1 MSASTLHP
9 HATAAPIGDSGLA
22 RRLSR
27 AIQGEVLFD
36 RASRGRYA
44 TDASIYQVEPLG
56 VIVPQTMDDVAAALA
71 IAREEGIPVLA
82 RGGGTSQ
89 CGQTVN
95 RALVMDCS
103 KHLRRVLNID
113 TAAGSVLVEPGI
125 ALGALNE
132 ALRPHKV
139 FFPVDP
145 STHARCTIGG
155 MAGNNSCG
163 SKSIR
168 YGLMADNTTA
178 IDAILADG
186 TRHRFGAI
194 PDNLGADMPARIAD
208 LIQRL
213 RVLGDA
219 GAEEIAARFPRQL
232 RRVGGY
238 NIDALTPAARAAGRD
253 NLARL
258 LVGSEGTLAFSA
270 ALELTLHPVKPRKVL
285 GICQFPT
292 FRKAMEAARHIVTL
306 DPEAVELVDR
316 TMIDLGRSIPIFR
329 ATIDDMLLGQP
340 DSLLIVEFHG
350 HEDAPL
356 LGKLR
361 DLEQMMADL
370 GHPGVV
376 RAIEPGFQAG
386 IAAVREAGLNI
397 MMSMKGDGKPV
408 SFIEDCAVDL
418 DDLAD
423 YTERLNDV
431 FEKHGSKGTWY
442 AHASVGCLHVRPVLN
457 MKNPADVATMR
468 AIAEETFSLV
478 RAYKGSHSGEHG
490 DGLVRSEFHAQ
501 MFGDRIVRAF
511 ETVKDAF
518 DPANMLNPN
527 RIVRPPRM
535 DDRTL
540 FRYGPDYAP
549 VTDFTPKLDWSEHPG
564 PLGGMLGAVEMC
576 NNNGT
581 CRAFDAGVMCP
592 SFRVTRDEQHLT
604 RGRANTLRLAL
615 TGQLGP
621 DAMRS
626 EPVAEAMKLCVS
638 CKACRRECPT
648 GVDMAKMKIEVL
660 AAQAD
665 RHGISARDRLIA
677 ELPRYAPYLS
687 RFPALANARNRL
699 GPLRRLMERRT
710 GFAASRPM
718 PEWSSVPFRDDE
730 AAAGTGSAGSRPVD
744 AGSPASPHGAGAA
757 ASGPN
762 GTVMLL
768 ADTFNRYFE
777 PENLRAALRVLRAA
791 GYGVALPSA
800 GGRPLCCGR
809 TYLAAGQVDKARAE
823 ARRTMTALA
832 GDMPVLGLE
841 PSCLLTLRDEFR
853 SLLPGAEAD
862 ALAGRAMLVSEFLAR
877 EKPALALKP
886 LSGTAHIH
894 GHCHQ
899 KSFGAFP
906 DAITALKRVPE
917 LTVKPIASSCCGM
930 AGSFGYQAETQ
941 DASRAMAEA
950 GLLPAVRAAAAEDI
964 IVADGTSCR
973 HQIRDLSG
981 REAIHSIRLL
991 DRALAPSTAP

>member
-1 MSASTLHP
+1 MSASRFDLSSGDHLPRGDTP
-9 HATAAPIGDSGLA
+9 RANTPGYPPRSEISPGDSGLA
-22 RRLSR
+22 RALSR
-27 AIQGEVLFD
+27 EIQGEVLFD
-36 RASRGRYA
+36 RASRGRYS

-56 VIVPQTMDDVAAALA
+56 VIVPRSIDDVAAALA
-71 IAREEGIPVLA
+71 IAREAGVPVLP

-103 KHLRRVLNID
+103 KYLRRVLKVD
-113 TAAGSVLVEPGI
+113 TEAGSVLVEPGI
-125 ALGALNE
+125 TLGALNT
-132 ALRPHKV
+132 ALRQHGV

-168 YGLMADNTTA
+168 YGLMADNVRA

-186 TRHRFGAI
+186 TTHRFGAV
-194 PDNLGADMPARIAD
+194 PDNLGAEMPARIAD

-213 RVLGDA
+213 RVLGSTEAD
-219 GAEEIAARFPRQL
+219 EIAARFPKQL

-238 NIDALTPAARAAGRD
+238 NIEALTPAARASGRD

-270 ALELTLHPVKPRKVL
+270 AIELTLHPIKPRKML
-285 GICQFPT
+285 GICQFPS
-292 FRKAMEAARHIVTL
+292 FRKAMEAARHIVRL

-316 TMIDLGRSIPIFR
+316 TMIDLGRSIPIYR
-329 ATIDDMLLGQP
+329 ATIDEMLIGEP

-350 HEDAPL
+350 DDDGRLRA
-356 LGKLR
+356 KLR
-361 DLEQMMADL
+361 ELEELMADL
-370 GHPGVV
+370 GHPDVV
-376 RAIEPGFQAG
+376 RAIEPGFQAD
-386 IAAVREAGLNI
+386 IASVREAGLNI

-418 DDLAD
+418 DDLPD
-423 YTERLNDV
+423 YTEKLNAV
-431 FEKHGSKGTWY
+431 FEKYGSKGTWY

-457 MKNPADVATMR
+457 MKDPADVTTMH
-468 AIAEETFSLV
+468 AIAEETFALV
-478 RAYKGSHSGEHG
+478 REYKGSHSGEHG
-490 DGLVRSEFHAQ
+490 DGLARSEFHTQ
-501 MFGDRIVRAF
+501 MFGERIVRAF

-518 DPANMLNPN
+518 DPTGMLNPN
-527 RIVRPPRM
+527 RIVHPPRM

-540 FRYGPDYAP
+540 FRYGPGYSA
-549 VTDFTPKLDWSEHPG
+549 VADFMPKLDWSEHPG

-581 CRAFDAGVMCP
+581 CRSFDSGVMCP

-615 TGQLGP
+615 TGQLGAE
-621 DAMRS
+621 AMHS
-626 EPVAEAMKLCVS
+626 EPLADAMKLCVS

-660 AAQAD
+660 AARAD
-665 RHGISARDRLIA
+665 RHGVARRETLIA
-677 ELPRYAPYLS
+677 ELPRYAVFVS
-687 RFPALANARNRL
+687 RIAGLANARNAFA
-699 GPLRRLMERRT
+699 PLRRLMERVT
-710 GFAASRPM
+710 GFAASRSL
-718 PEWSSVPFRDDE
+718 PEWSHTPFRDNE
-730 AAAGTGSAGSRPVD
+730 VPPATGPR
-744 AGSPASPHGAGAA
+744 
-757 ASGPN
+757 
-762 GTVMLL
+762 VMLL

-777 PENLRAALRVLRAA
+777 PENLRAAVRVLAAA
-791 GYGVALPSA
+791 GYSVVMPSA

-809 TYLAAGQVDKARAE
+809 TYLSAGMVSKARDE
-823 ARRTMTALA
+823 ARRTMRALA

-853 SLLPGAEAD
+853 SLLPGPEAD
-862 ALAGRAMLVSEFLAR
+862 ALAARAMLLSEFLAK
-877 EKPALALKP
+877 EKPDLALRP
-886 LSGTAHIH
+886 MAGTAHIH

-906 DAITALKRVPE
+906 DAVAALKRVPN

-930 AGSFGYQAETQ
+930 AGSFGYQSETQ
-941 DASRAMAEA
+941 DASIAMAEA
-950 GLLPAVRAAAAEDI
+950 GLLPAVRAAGSEDF

-981 REAIHSIRLL
+981 REAIHSVRLL
-991 DRALAPSTAP
+991 DRALENRTSA

>member
-1 MSASTLHP
+1 MSATTTEVP
-9 HATAAPIGDSGLA
+9 PGDSGLA
-22 RRLSR
+22 RRLTREIS
-27 AIQGEVLFD
+27 GEVLFD

-56 VIVPQTMDDVAAALA
+56 VIVPETIDDVAAALA
-71 IAREEGIPVLA
+71 IAREIGIPVLP

-95 RALVMDCS
+95 RALVLDCS
-103 KHLRRVLNID
+103 KYLRRVLHID
-113 TAAGSVLVEPGI
+113 PAAGSVLVEPGVT
-125 ALGALNE
+125 LGSLNAE
-132 ALRPHKV
+132 LRQHGM

-168 YGLMADNTTA
+168 YGLMADNVRA

-186 TRHRFGAI
+186 TRHRFDAV
-194 PDNLGADMPARIAD
+194 PDNLGAGMPARIAD

-213 RVLGDA
+213 RALGA
-219 GAEEIAARFPRQL
+219 SEAEEIAARFPKQL

-238 NIDALTPAARAAGRD
+238 NIDALTPSARASGRD

-270 ALELTLHPVKPRKVL
+270 ALELTLHPIKPRKML
-285 GICQFPT
+285 GICQFPS
-292 FRKAMEAARHIVTL
+292 FRKAMEAARHIVKL

-316 TMIDLGRSIPIFR
+316 TMIDLGRSIPIYR
-329 ATIDDMLLGQP
+329 ATIDDMLIGEP

-350 HEDAPL
+350 DDD
-356 LGKLR
+356 GKLR
-361 DLEQMMADL
+361 AKLRQLEELMADL
-370 GHPGVV
+370 GHPDVV
-376 RAIEPGFQAG
+376 RAIEPGFQAD

-418 DDLAD
+418 DDLPD
-423 YTERLNDV
+423 YTERLNAV
-431 FEKHGSKGTWY
+431 FEKHDTKGTWY

-457 MKNPADVATMR
+457 MKDPNDVAKMR
-468 AIAEETFSLV
+468 AVAEETFALV
-478 RAYKGSHSGEHG
+478 REYKGSHSGEHG
-490 DGLVRSEFHAQ
+490 DGLARSEFHTQ
-501 MFGDRIVRAF
+501 MFGERIVRAF
-511 ETVKDAF
+511 ETVKEAF
-518 DPANMLNPN
+518 DPTGMLNPN
-527 RIVRPPRM
+527 RIVHPPRM

-540 FRYGPDYAP
+540 FRYGPGYAA
-549 VTDFTPKLDWSEHPG
+549 VTDFIPKLDWSEHPG

-615 TGQLGP
+615 TGQLGAE
-621 DAMRS
+621 AMQS
-626 EPVAEAMKLCVS
+626 EPLAEAMKLCVS

-660 AAQAD
+660 AARAD
-665 RHGISARDRLIA
+665 RHGVSRRETLIA
-677 ELPRYAPYLS
+677 ELPRYARMLS
-687 RFPALANARNRL
+687 RMPLLANARNAFP
-699 GPLRRLMERRT
+699 PLRRLMQRFGGIAADRT
-710 GFAASRPM
+710 L
-718 PEWSSVPFRDDE
+718 PEWSRDDPFRDAE
-730 AAAGTGSAGSRPVD
+730 AGNATGPRGS
-744 AGSPASPHGAGAA
+744 
-757 ASGPN
+757 
-762 GTVMLL
+762 VMLL

-791 GYGVALPSA
+791 GYGVVMPAA
-800 GGRPLCCGR
+800 GGRPVCCGR
-809 TYLAAGQVDKARAE
+809 TYLSAGLVDKARAE

-832 GDMPVLGLE
+832 GDMPVIGLE

-862 ALAGRAMLVSEFLAR
+862 ALAGRAMLLSEFLAKH
-877 EKPALALKP
+877 KPELTLRALP
-886 LSGTAHIH
+886 GTAHVH

-906 DAITALKRVPE
+906 DALTALKRVPD

-930 AGSFGYQAETQ
+930 AGSFGYQTETQ
-941 DASRAMAEA
+941 DVSRAMAEA
-950 GLLPAVRAAAAEDI
+950 GLLPAVRDAAAADY

-981 REAIHSIRLL
+981 REAIHSVRLL
-991 DRALAPSTAP
+991 DRALA